1 MRKLRILATLLAGAS
16 ALSINAAAQ
25 TPAPAAPLL
34 VHVARVQVK
43 PDRVQEWLEIEKQY
57 SEAYKKGGG
66 TFRYVYQNRAGNPYE
81 YMVTANVGTYAT
93 LDEKSPYVK
102 GTTEAELA
110 RMQARRNQCV
120 ESVRTTYERTIPG
133 LGIPAPA
140 GTTRKLFR
148 VTRINVRS
156 GMAEQYLAI
165 MKDDYLPALKKAGVT
180 SLLVRRVEWG
190 GSRNQFTLIG
200 RHEKYAELDEGS
212 VLTKALGAEAAAKL
226 LAKVRQ
232 TIAASE
238 YSLYA
243 HMPNSS
249 FQPPPPAR

>member
-1 MRKLRILATLLAGAS
+1 MRKLRVFTTLLAGAA
-16 ALSINAAAQ
+16 ALSINAPAQ
-25 TPAPAAPLL
+25 TPVPAAPQL

-43 PDRVQEWLEIEKQY
+43 PDRVREWLDIEKQY

-81 YMVTANVGTYAT
+81 YMVTANVGTYAA
-93 LDEKSPYVK
+93 LDEKSPYAK
-102 GTTEAELA
+102 GTTEAELV

-140 GTTRKLFR
+140 GAVRKLFR

-156 GMAEQYLAI
+156 GMDGQYLAI
-165 MKDDYLPALKKAGVT
+165 MKDEYLPALKKAGVT

-190 GSRNQFTLIG
+190 GSRNQFTLLV

-226 LAKVRQ
+226 LAKIRQ
-232 TIAASE
+232 TIATSE

-243 HMPNSS
+243 YMPESS

>member
-1 MRKLRILATLLAGAS
+1 MKKLRLLATWLAGAS
-16 ALSINAAAQ
+16 ALSINAPAQ
-25 TPAPAAPLL
+25 TPAPPAPQL
-34 VHVARVQVK
+34 VFVARVQVK
-43 PDRVQEWLEIEKQY
+43 PDRVQEWLDIEKQY

-66 TFRYVYQNRAGNPYE
+66 AFRYVYQNRAGNPFE
-81 YMVTANVGTYAT
+81 YMIAANVGTYAV
-93 LDEKSPYVK
+93 LDEKSAYAK
-102 GTTEAELA
+102 GTTEVELA

-120 ESVRTTYERTIPG
+120 ESVHTTFERTIPG

-140 GTTRKLFR
+140 GAVRKLFR
-148 VTRINVRS
+148 LTRINVRS
-156 GMAEQYLAI
+156 GMDLQYLAI
-165 MKDDYLPALKKAGVT
+165 MKDEYLPALKKAGVT

-232 TIAASE
+232 TIATSE
-238 YSLYA
+238 YSLYSYV
-243 HMPNSS
+243 PESS
-249 FQPPPPAR
+249 FQPPPTAR